1 MMSKRFDWYYQKCWQ
16 LQSGCW
22 VYRPLTNHKYTR
34 FFFEADNSMRGRVRW
49 KGDIFIEPSRFSD
62 CKSFQE
68 KLTKAKHL
76 LETLERLER
85 MRRGK

>member
-1 MMSKRFDWYYQKCWQ
+1 MSKRFDWYYQKCWQ
-16 LQSGCW
+16 LWNGGW

-34 FFFEADNSMRGRVRW
+34 FFFEADNTMRGRVRG
-49 KGDIFIEPSRFSD
+49 KEDIVIEPSHFND
-62 CKSFQE
+62 CKDFHE

-85 MRRGK
+85 TRRRR